1 MSDIVIFPG
10 NFYDK
15 LKNGEA
21 TMIFTTYDTRLPV
34 RVHDCIPC
42 VFKGLDD
49 SMLLEII
56 DFGYKNFGALS
67 LDDALKCGFDSVND
81 LKKSLVERYVT
92 LDNSSRIYSY
102 VFEVIGFSE
111 KVVEA

>member
-34 RVHDCIPC
+34 RVNDCIPC

-49 SMLLEII
+49 SMLLLIN
-56 DFGYKNFGALS
+56 DFSYKKFGELTQK
-67 LDDALKCGFDSVND
+67 DANACGFDSVND

-92 LDNSSRIYSY
+92 LDNTSRIYSY